1 MLQRRSRESIQRDSA
16 SYSEVCPKALWAL
29 SRDVHDAIVERSL
42 LADFCRLKTPTVLG
56 SSDAHDW
63 PCRAPVKLR
72 LCNYHT
78 DGCGSIKLAS
88 LLTLPL

>member
-42 LADFCRLKTPTVLG
+42 LAVYCPWRQAKNGQKRALDFAIHQSTERAKLSAFPFLSLAG
-56 SSDAHDW
+56 S
-63 PCRAPVKLR
+63 
-72 LCNYHT
+72 
-78 DGCGSIKLAS
+78 
-88 LLTLPL
+88 